1 MHCCN
6 RPAQG
11 TTLIDLLIGVAVMAV
26 LVRMTS
32 PAMSSVMDSL
42 RLTAA
47 SNTFLSALHLTRS
60 EAIKRNSRVVLCKSA
75 TGTSCAVD
83 GGWGQGWVVFHDA
96 NNNAALDSGE
106 EVIRRESALPSHFSM
121 TGNTPVA
128 KYVSY
133 TALGTPKLSAGAF
146 QAGTITVCRQSA
158 SSVDARQIILS
169 STGRPR
175 IERATVSACPT

>member
-1 MHCCN
+1 MRRCN
-6 RPAQG
+6 RPSLG
-11 TTLIDLLIGVAVMAV
+11 ITLIELLIGVTVMAI
-26 LVRMTS
+26 LMRLAS
-32 PAMSSVMDSL
+32 PAMSGVMDSF
-42 RLTAA
+42 RLAAA

-75 TGTSCAVD
+75 TGASCAAD

-133 TALGTPKLSAGAF
+133 TALGTPKSSAGAF
-146 QAGTITVCRQSA
+146 QAGTITLCRQSA
-158 SSVDARQIILS
+158 SSADTRQIILS